1 LLFPYREAGL
11 VPWKELAKVVRRTA
25 AYLEQCRQFLTG
37 REHGKMK
44 HDAWYAYVYPK
55 NLWLFQKS
63 KLMVQ
68 VISKKARYAIENT
81 GAYFTGGGNGPYY
94 GLLLKEGL
102 SPEYALGLLNSRL
115 LDYLLHS
122 ISSPFRG
129 GYWSYG
135 KRFIEQL
142 PIRTIDFSNKADK
155 ARHDKMVELV
165 TRMMEL
171 KKQQV
176 RAPKKQ
182 SPSEKQLLDQKL
194 AITDQQIDAL
204 VYELY
209 GLTDEEVQIVEG
221 GVQP

>member
-1 LLFPYREAGL
+1 MERRYPLSWRYLTANKDYLWNRENGNMRGAGWYGYGRSQAL
-11 VPWKELAKVVRRTA
+11 DVMALPKIFTPDIAPRA
-25 AYLEQCRQFLTG
+25 AYSLDETG
-37 REHGKMK
+37 E
-44 HDAWYAYVYPK
+44 A
-55 NLWLFQKS
+55 F
-63 KLMVQ
+63 
-68 VISKKARYAIENT
+68 
-81 GAYFTGGGNGPYY
+81 FTGGVAGGY
-94 GLLLKEGL
+94 GILVK
-102 SPEYALGLLNSRL
+102 PEYSRAYVLGLLNSRL
-115 LDYLLHS
+115 LDWFIKQTATS
-122 ISSPFRG
+122 MRG
-129 GYWSYG
+129 GWYSFES
-135 KRFIEQL
+135 RFIRHL